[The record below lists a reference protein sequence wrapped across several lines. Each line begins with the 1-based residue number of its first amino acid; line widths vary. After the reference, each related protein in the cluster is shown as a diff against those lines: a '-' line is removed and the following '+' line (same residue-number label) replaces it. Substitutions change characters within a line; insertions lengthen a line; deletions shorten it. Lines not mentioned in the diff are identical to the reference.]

1 MGSQKTTV
9 LRDHT
14 YRACHRLA
22 LLRALDGDYIING
35 QEPAVSQRGAGAN
48 MSVDVGAFKYLLA
61 GVFGEKTSTTNVVI
75 DAADA
80 TNPRIDLIYL
90 ATGGTI
96 TVSKGTA
103 KAVKPTGES
112 TWQKYEEPYPADL
125 SGTSGIILAEVLVP
139 AGATTIVD
147 AYIRNVVVTEAL
159 ALYYASE
166 ARGDLI
172 YRNATT
178 WARLAGVEQGSIFY
192 EGANLDPA
200 WLAHG
205 DYGDRVLSGGHGAN
219 PFFAGA
225 DGWIPIPVTCTYASA
240 DDPIYTFTLPGD
252 WTAKIRKG
260 TRFKFTQTTAK
271 YFICVDDPVYSS
283 PDTTV
288 TVYGGTDY
296 DLAND
301 TITDPYLSNDRFPSG
316 FPPDENKWSVVIS
329 DSTDYSKSSP
339 DDGTWYN
346 LGSGALAIVAPI
358 GKWYSSYNVFAYVYK
373 STYSPINIAAT
384 LSTANDSESNIE
396 LTKEIAVVGGGSNAV
411 QMNVPLQNH
420 WTMYSAKKTTW
431 YLNLKIR
438 ASVSASTIGIYG
450 ARTPT
455 RIELVCGYL

>member
-1 MGSQKTTV
+1 MASQETTV

-35 QEPAVSQRGAGAN
+35 QEPAMSQCGAGAN

-96 TVSKGTA
+96 TVLKGTA
-103 KAVKPTGES
+103 KAIKPLNES

-125 SGTSGIILAEVLVP
+125 LGTAGIVLAEVLVP

-147 AYIRNVVVTEAL
+147 AYIRNIVVSEAL

-166 ARGDLI
+166 ARGDLL
-172 YRNATT
+172 YRNATA

-205 DYGDRVLSGGHGAN
+205 SYGDRLISGGHGAN
-219 PFFAGA
+219 PFMAGA
-225 DGWIPIPVTCTYASA
+225 DGWIPAGETWTYASA
-240 DDPIYTFTLPGD
+240 DDPTFTFTISGD
-252 WTAKIRKG
+252 LTAKYRVGMRIKL
-260 TRFKFTQTTAK
+260 TQTSAK
-271 YFICVDDPVYSS
+271 YFIITKVAYGS
-283 PDTTV
+283 PNTTI

-301 TITDPYLSNDRFPSG
+301 TITNPYYSAERFPAG
-316 FPPDENKWSVVIS
+316 FPVSPAKWSVVKTDTGDRSESVTGEAWSNVGSIS
-329 DSTDYSKSSP
+329 IS
-339 DDGTWYN
+339 
-346 LGSGALAIVAPI
+346 LPI
-358 GKWYSSYNVFAYVYK
+358 GLWWVSWAAYVGCAVFVY
-373 STYSPINIAAT
+373 TT
-384 LSTANDSESNIE
+384 LSTANNSESDKSFTVANDAGDSSKVCLPVLVEKTAKATHYLNQRPHTTQTVSIY
-396 LTKEIAVVGGGSNAV
+396 GSYITTRINAV
-411 QMNVPLQNH
+411 C
-420 WTMYSAKKTTW
+420 A
-431 YLNLKIR
+431 YL
-438 ASVSASTIGIYG
+438 
-450 ARTPT
+450 
-455 RIELVCGYL
+455 